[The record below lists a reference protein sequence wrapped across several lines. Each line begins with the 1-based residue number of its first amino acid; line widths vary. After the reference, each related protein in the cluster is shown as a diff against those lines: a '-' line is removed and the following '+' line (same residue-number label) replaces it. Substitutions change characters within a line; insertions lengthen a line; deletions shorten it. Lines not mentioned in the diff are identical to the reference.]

1 MSWWSCKSWQRQR
14 SKRKVLTLP
23 EADKILRDDV
33 YFIAT
38 HQICGKFQA
47 VIYDENVKYA
57 FEINGLTPFD
67 VQMMY
72 KTYPL
77 LYNYVESLPF

>member
-1 MSWWSCKSWQRQR
+1 MSWWSLKSWQRQK
-14 SKRKVLTLP
+14 SKRRILTLS

-33 YFIAT
+33 YFMST
-38 HQICGKFQA
+38 HQTCGKFQA
-47 VIYDENVKYA
+47 VIYDVNVKYA

-72 KTYPL
+72 KIYPL
-77 LYNYVESLPF
+77 LYNYVESLSF

>member
-1 MSWWSCKSWQRQR
+1 MSWWSLKSWQCQKP
-14 SKRKVLTLP
+14 KRTVLTLS

-33 YFIAT
+33 YFMAT
-38 HQICGKFQA
+38 HQTCGKFQA
-47 VIYDENVKYA
+47 VIYDVNVKYA

-77 LYNYVESLPF
+77 LYNYLESLSF